1 MRLYKV
7 KILHGAPKDHH
18 LAIQEYFIAKTEE
31 DAFNYVDEKHANW
44 THYFEPECDGEWET
58 LEEMKAEVL
67 ENKGDLDSEWGWEDA
82 YYGVTKWGWKE
93 VCDINDKEIEILKKL
108 KVLKHDM

>member
-82 YYGVTKWGWKE
+82 YYGVTKWGWEE
-93 VCDINDKEIEILKKL
+93 VCDINDKEIEVLLKL
-108 KVLKHDM
+108 GVLK